1 MIIHKIDQKNT
12 NINIKQQKLNFII
25 IVIETF
31 PNYTLSNLFEV
42 VDELLLYVYNILFVG
57 MQ

>member
-42 VDELLLYVYNILFVG
+42 VDELLLYAYNILFVG